1 MHAILIL
8 LSTFYLQHIYKLL
21 RPLAHAIKH
30 QCWLPF
36 WMGQDNLYIFVL
48 QMIMERKFQP
58 VIVFSF
64 SRRECEQY
72 ATSMAKLD
80 FNTDEEK
87 EIVEDIFK
95 KAIEVLSE
103 EDRSLP
109 AIDLILPLLKRGI
122 GVHHSGLLPILKEV
136 IELLFQE
143 GLCKALFATETVCF
157 SLFL

>member
-1 MHAILIL
+1 
-8 LSTFYLQHIYKLL
+8 
-21 RPLAHAIKH
+21 
-30 QCWLPF
+30 
-36 WMGQDNLYIFVL
+36 
-48 QMIMERKFQP
+48 
-58 VIVFSF
+58 
-64 SRRECEQY
+64 
-72 ATSMAKLD
+72 MAKLD

-87 EIVEDIFK
+87 ETVEDIFK